1 MEPSLNYHWLNF
13 KTNLV
18 QFRLSVSFY
27 FFCLWIF
34 LAMQVCWLRTEVSFI
49 WSMNGYENISR
60 ALKVHPTCLKK
71 AWTQNFM
78 YTLSLC
84 NILTQILFFL
94 LDEHV
99 HPTKLWPTV
108 STVTVFLWKCKMYSY
123 ITIFQWGYL
132 AGIP

>member
-13 KTNLV
+13 KTSLV

-49 WSMNGYENISR
+49 GSMNGYENISR

-78 YTLSLC
+78 YTLPLC
-84 NILTQILFFL
+84 NTMTQILFFSVGWTCPSDRTL
-94 LDEHV
+94 THCIYGDC
-99 HPTKLWPTV
+99 V
-108 STVTVFLWKCKMYSY
+108 SLKIHSCL
-123 ITIFQWGYL
+123 TIFQWGYL
-132 AGIP
+132 AGII